1 MGVRVVPN
9 LCFFLSVQNN
19 YIKLWPYPISEYV
32 WGHMYPHQCG
42 RVEFLDTSPHVNGV
56 QGGKDLAMDT
66 VWWKPCM
73 SRMVFYRLEVL
84 RMVKGVFCLI
94 DNTILIPRNTHYIV

>member
-1 MGVRVVPN
+1 MFGATCIHISVAG
-9 LCFFLSVQNN
+9 LSS
-19 YIKLWPYPISEYV
+19 YTRP
-32 WGHMYPHQCG
+32 HM
-42 RVEFLDTSPHVNGV
+42 LMGV

-66 VWWKPCM
+66 VWWKPYM

-94 DNTILIPRNTHYIV
+94 DNTILIPWNTHYVV